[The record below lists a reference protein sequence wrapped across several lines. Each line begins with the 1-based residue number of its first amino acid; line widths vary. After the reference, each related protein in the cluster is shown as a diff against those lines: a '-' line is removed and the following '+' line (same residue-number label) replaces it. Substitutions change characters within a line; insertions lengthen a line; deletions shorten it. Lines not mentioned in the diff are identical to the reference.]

1 MNIFL
6 HKQILFQLLFLLAV
20 PLIGTAQN
28 IVQDTIYESQVYVDT
43 FISSPNDPALFQPPS
58 NGTLVWGEIEDLTYE
73 VNYTPDSAFTGTD
86 VFKFYIWEENASVP
100 SFTQLTYEVTVLPS
114 LVTAEHDHLTTAYEQ
129 PLTIDVMANDFSSTG
144 VLNLKTIPSVNN
156 GTAVFTPDGEQ
167 IVFTPAAGFSGV
179 AYLNYVV
186 CDDVGSCDDGT
197 VVINVL
203 EEVPSQVDTMRVFTT
218 KNEPQP
224 IFVPS
229 DYLLTQS
236 PANGVYD
243 ESGDMPIYTPN
254 TDFIGDD
261 YIGYDYMGMD
271 RVVEVIVLDVVPNQ
285 FAFDDEEHMT
295 PYEGQIEINVLAND
309 EFGTNTSCIGIEANA
324 EYGTVT
330 YDPQNDG
337 KGIFRYTPP
346 AGFTG
351 VDWFTYESCPPMS
364 SGDTEIATVFVFV
377 SNYEPAE
384 ATFEMSTPKLTP
396 LVIGY
401 SVPITEFDFEVVEG
415 GDLGTT
421 SFLPG
426 NVDTTI
432 YGRQVTGYNLII
444 YTPDAN
450 VDSGLDEVEL
460 EYCVMTNDSC
470 SYLQTVKIDIDIL
483 DIGDGSGPMC
493 FDDCIWPGDANF
505 DGVVNMEDL
514 LAIGLSMGEVGKPRS
529 NVDLT
534 QWYGQ
539 YGEDWNNPFQSLP
552 IDLKHPDTD
561 GDSLITAMDTVAI
574 SNFYGKAHSM
584 TSAVAPFYE
593 DEIVLESDLYADP
606 GDLVEMKMVLGTPQ
620 DPAEDIYGFTFPF
633 SYNPDVVD
641 SSTVS
646 IEYGTNS
653 WLSYNSPVLNMQ
665 RNNFAGLIESGF
677 TRTNQISATGH
688 GEIGTVRFIV
698 SDDLDGLRDDDGEII
713 FSVGG
718 GTSTVMNSAG
728 QSYGMRIGSANI
740 RIRLKPQE
748 EETDHPLTADQ
759 LKVYPNPTQ
768 QNFINVHLNG
778 RRDFERVRVFDM
790 TGRLMY
796 DSNQVLSNHLQV
808 PTGNLH
814 NGMYVLSVVTPD
826 GLLTKK
832 FEVLR

>member
-1 MNIFL
+1 MNVFL
-6 HKQILFQLLFLLAV
+6 HKQILFQLLLLFAV
-20 PLIGTAQN
+20 PLIGTAQYL
-28 IVQDTIYESQVYVDT
+28 VQDTIFESQVYVDT
-43 FISSPNDPALFQPPS
+43 FTSSPNDPALLQPPAHGS
-58 NGTLVWGEIEDLTYE
+58 LNWGEIADFTYSLT
-73 VNYTPDSAFTGTD
+73 YTPDSAFTGTD
-86 VFKFYIWEENASVP
+86 VFKFYIWENTAPAP

-114 LVTAEHDHLTTAYEQ
+114 LVTANHDHLTTAYEQ
-129 PLTIDVMANDFSSTG
+129 ALTIDVTANDYSSTG

-156 GTAVFTPDGEQ
+156 GTASFTANAEQ
-167 IVFTPAAGFSGV
+167 IVFTPSPGFSGV

-186 CDDVGSCDDGT
+186 CDDIGSCDNGT
-197 VVINVL
+197 VVVNVL
-203 EEVPSQVDTMRVFTT
+203 EDAPNQSDTMRVFTT
-218 KNEPQP
+218 KNMAQP
-224 IFVPS
+224 IFVPN
-229 DYLLTQS
+229 DYILTQS

-254 TDFIGDD
+254 ADFVGED

-271 RVVEVIVLDVVPNQ
+271 RIVEVIVLDVVPNQ
-285 FAFDDEEHMT
+285 FAFDDEAFMT
-295 PYEGQIEINVLAND
+295 PYEGQIEINVLSND
-309 EFGTNTSCIGIEANA
+309 EFGMSTSCISLEADA
-324 EYGTVT
+324 AYGSVT
-330 YDPQNDG
+330 YDPQNDS
-337 KGIFRYTPP
+337 KGVFRYTPS

-364 SGDTEIATVFVFV
+364 SGDTEIATVYVFV

-384 ATFEMSTPKLTP
+384 ASFEMSTPKLTP
-396 LVIGY
+396 LIIGY
-401 SVPITEFDFEVVEG
+401 SVPISEFEFTVVEG

-421 SFLPG
+421 VFLEG
-426 NVDTTI
+426 NVDTLI
-432 YGRQVTGYNLII
+432 YGQQVTGHNLIV
-444 YTPDAN
+444 YTPYDSIDA
-450 VDSGLDEVEL
+450 GLDEIEL
-460 EYCVMTNDSC
+460 EYCVMTNDIC
-470 SYLQTVKIDIDIL
+470 NYQQTVKIDIEIL

-493 FDDCIWPGDANF
+493 FDDCIWAGDANF

-529 NVDLT
+529 NVDLV

-539 YGEDWNNPFQSLP
+539 YGEDWNNPFQPLP

-574 SNFYGKAHSM
+574 SNFYGNAHSM

-593 DEIVLESDLYADP
+593 DEIVLQSDLYADP
-606 GDLVEMKMVLGTPQ
+606 GDLVEMTMILGEPN

-633 SYNPDVVD
+633 EYNPDMVD
-641 SSTVS
+641 SSSVS
-646 IEYGTNS
+646 IDYSTDS
-653 WLSYNSPVLNMQ
+653 WLAYNSPVLNMQ
-665 RNNFAGLIESGF
+665 RNDFAGLVESGF

-688 GEIGTVRFIV
+688 GPIGTVRFIV
-698 SDDLDGLRDDDGEII
+698 SEDLEGFRDDDGEIV

-748 EETDHPLTADQ
+748 EETDRPLTADQ

-778 RRDFERVRVFDM
+778 RRDFERVRVFDI

-814 NGMYVLSVVTPD
+814 NGMYVLSVVTAD